1 MNRLTIVG
9 LIIVAILL
17 VVAIFAPW
25 IATHDV
31 GATNL
36 SLRLLPPSGA
46 NWFGT
51 DSTGRDIFSRVVF
64 GARISLQVGIIV
76 VSVSAVIGTILGAIA
91 GFYGGWL
98 DRFISG
104 YIFNIFLAF
113 PGLLLAIAMVAFLGD
128 GLERASGYVFNI
140 ILAWL
145 PGLLRPVARGAWS
158 ILLPRAGLNNLILA
172 LCIIGWVGYARL
184 IRGQVLKVREYD
196 FVQAARAL
204 GASDARILLIHILP
218 NAIQPLIVQASLGM
232 AGAVLSEAS
241 LSFLGLGVPPPAPSG
256 GVMIEDARDLTTLQI
271 APHAL
276 IFPGVAIALTVLAFN
291 FIGDGLREYLDP
303 RQRAR

>member
-9 LIIVAILL
+9 VAIVFVLL

-36 SLRLLPPSGA
+36 SIRYLPPSVEHF
-46 NWFGT
+46 FGT

-64 GARISLQVGIIV
+64 GARISLEVGIIV
-76 VSVSAVIGTILGAIA
+76 VSVSAIVGVLLGALA
-91 GFYGGWL
+91 GYYGGWA
-98 DRFISG
+98 DRVISG
-104 YIFNIFLAF
+104 YVFNVFLAF
-113 PGLLLAIAMVAFLGD
+113 PGLLLAIAMVAFLG
-128 GLERASGYVFNI
+128 
-140 ILAWL
+140 
-145 PGLLRPVARGAWS
+145 
-158 ILLPRAGLNNLILA
+158 AGLNKLIFA

-204 GASDARILLIHILP
+204 GAGDARILLVHILP

-241 LSFLGLGVPPPAPSG
+241 LSFLGLGVPPPAPSW
-256 GVMIEDARDLTTLQI
+256 GVMIEEARDLSTLQA

-303 RQRAR
+303 KQRAR

>member
-1 MNRLTIVG
+1 MTRLSIIG
-9 LIIVAILL
+9 IIIVAIL
-17 VVAIFAPW
+17 VIVALFAPW
-25 IATHDV
+25 IATYDV

-36 SLRLLPPSGA
+36 SMRYLPPSA
-46 NWFGT
+46 AHWFGT

-76 VSVSAVIGTILGAIA
+76 VFVSAVIGTLLGAIA
-91 GFYGGWL
+91 GYYGGWV
-98 DRFISG
+98 DRVVSG
-104 YIFNIFLAF
+104 YVFNVFLAF
-113 PGLLLAIAMVAFLGD
+113 PGLLLAIAMVAFLG
-128 GLERASGYVFNI
+128 
-140 ILAWL
+140 
-145 PGLLRPVARGAWS
+145 
-158 ILLPRAGLNNLILA
+158 AGLNKLILA

-204 GASDARILLIHILP
+204 GASDARILLVHILP

-232 AGAVLSEAS
+232 AGAVLSEAA
-241 LSFLGLGVPPPAPSG
+241 LSFLGLGVPPPAPSWG
-256 GVMIEDARDLTTLQI
+256 TMIEEARDLSTLQA

-276 IFPGVAIALTVLAFN
+276 IFPGIAIALTVLAFN
-291 FIGDGLREYLDP
+291 FIGDGLREHLDP

>member
-1 MNRLTIVG
+1 LVFEYGSLKTKGQRPKAEDQKPHHHMNRLTIAG
-9 LIIVAILL
+9 LIIVTILVL
-17 VVAIFAPW
+17 VALFAPW
-25 IATHDV
+25 IAPYDV
-31 GATNL
+31 GTTDL
-36 SLRLLPPSGA
+36 SIRYLPPSVA
-46 NWFGT
+46 HWFGT

-76 VSVSAVIGTILGAIA
+76 VLVSSFIGTILGAIA
-91 GFYGGWL
+91 GYYGGWV
-98 DRFISG
+98 DRIVSG
-104 YIFNIFLAF
+104 YVFNVFLAF
-113 PGLLLAIAMVAFLGD
+113 PGLLLAIAMVAFLG
-128 GLERASGYVFNI
+128 
-140 ILAWL
+140 
-145 PGLLRPVARGAWS
+145 
-158 ILLPRAGLNNLILA
+158 AGLNKLILA

-204 GASDARILLIHILP
+204 GATDARILLKHILP

-241 LSFLGLGVPPPAPSG
+241 LSFLGLGVPPPAPSW
-256 GVMIEDARDLTTLQI
+256 GVMIEEARDLSTLQA

-276 IFPGVAIALTVLAFN
+276 IFPGIAIALTVLAFN

-303 RQRAR
+303 KQRAR

>member
-1 MNRLTIVG
+1 MLDRVADLVTCHLSLVTFLMNRLTIVG
-9 LIIVAILL
+9 LVIVVIL
-17 VVAIFAPW
+17 VIVAIFAPW

-36 SLRLLPPSGA
+36 SLRYLPPSA
-46 NWFGT
+46 QYFFGT
-51 DSTGRDIFSRVVF
+51 DATGRDIFSRVIF
-64 GARISLQVGIIV
+64 GARISLKVGIV
-76 VSVSAVIGTILGAIA
+76 VVAVSAVVGTLLGALA
-91 GFYGGWL
+91 GYYGGWI

-104 YIFNIFLAF
+104 YVFNVFLAF
-113 PGLLLAIAMVAFLGD
+113 PGLLLAIAMVAFLG
-128 GLERASGYVFNI
+128 
-140 ILAWL
+140 
-145 PGLLRPVARGAWS
+145 
-158 ILLPRAGLNNLILA
+158 AGLNKLIFA

-204 GASDARILLIHILP
+204 GASDARILLVHILP

-241 LSFLGLGVPPPAPSG
+241 LSFLGLGVPPPAPSW
-256 GVMIEDARDLTTLQI
+256 GVMIEEARDLSTLQA

-276 IFPGVAIALTVLAFN
+276 IFPGLAIALTVLAFN

-303 RQRAR
+303 RQRSR

>member
-1 MNRLTIVG
+1 MNRLTVIGLVIVVV
-9 LIIVAILL
+9 LVIVAL
-17 VVAIFAPW
+17 FAPW
-25 IATHDV
+25 IATYDV

-36 SLRLLPPSGA
+36 SMRYLPPSA
-46 NWFGT
+46 AHWFGT

-76 VSVSAVIGTILGAIA
+76 VSVSAVIGTLLGAIA
-91 GFYGGWL
+91 GYYGGWV
-98 DRFISG
+98 DRIVSG
-104 YIFNIFLAF
+104 YVFNVFLAF
-113 PGLLLAIAMVAFLGD
+113 PGLLLAIAMVAFLG
-128 GLERASGYVFNI
+128 
-140 ILAWL
+140 
-145 PGLLRPVARGAWS
+145 
-158 ILLPRAGLNNLILA
+158 AGLNKLILA

-204 GASDARILLIHILP
+204 GASDTRILLIHILP

-232 AGAVLSEAS
+232 AGAVLSEAA
-241 LSFLGLGVPPPAPSG
+241 LSFLGLGVPPPAPSW
-256 GVMIEDARDLTTLQI
+256 GVMIEEARDLSTLQA

-276 IFPGVAIALTVLAFN
+276 IFPGIAIALTVLAFN
-291 FIGDGLREYLDP
+291 FIGDGLREHLDP

>member
-1 MNRLTIVG
+1 MKSAIGNRLNRQSAIINALMNRLTTIGIAIVVV
-9 LIIVAILL
+9 LLIVAL
-17 VVAIFAPW
+17 FAHW
-25 IATHDV
+25 IAQYDV
-31 GATNL
+31 GTTNIA
-36 SLRLLPPSGA
+36 LRYLPPSA
-46 NWFGT
+46 AHWFGT

-76 VSVSAVIGTILGAIA
+76 VVVSSIVGTIIGAIA
-91 GFYGGWL
+91 GYYGGWL
-98 DRFISG
+98 DRLISG
-104 YIFNIFLAF
+104 YVFNVFLAF
-113 PGLLLAIAMVAFLGD
+113 PGLLLAIAMVAFLG
-128 GLERASGYVFNI
+128 
-140 ILAWL
+140 
-145 PGLLRPVARGAWS
+145 
-158 ILLPRAGLNNLILA
+158 AGLNKLIFA

-204 GASDARILLIHILP
+204 GASDMRILFRHILP
-218 NAIQPLIVQASLGM
+218 NSIQPLIVQASLGM

-241 LSFLGLGVPPPAPSG
+241 LSFLGLGVPPPAPSW
-256 GVMIEDARDLTTLQI
+256 GVMIEEARDLSTLQA

-276 IFPGVAIALTVLAFN
+276 IFPGIAIALTVLAFN

>member
-1 MNRLTIVG
+1 MNRLTIIGIVIVTI
-9 LIIVAILL
+9 LVIVAL
-17 VVAIFAPW
+17 FAPW

-31 GATNL
+31 GATDL
-36 SLRLLPPSGA
+36 SLRYLSPNSSH
-46 NWFGT
+46 WFGT

-64 GARISLQVGIIV
+64 GARISLQVGVIV
-76 VSVSAVIGTILGAIA
+76 VSISAVVGTLLGAIA
-91 GFYGGWL
+91 GYYGGWI
-98 DRFISG
+98 DRIVSG
-104 YIFNIFLAF
+104 YVFNVFLSF
-113 PGLLLAIAMVAFLGD
+113 PGLLLAIAMVAFLG
-128 GLERASGYVFNI
+128 
-140 ILAWL
+140 
-145 PGLLRPVARGAWS
+145 
-158 ILLPRAGLNNLILA
+158 AGLNKLILA

-204 GASDARILLIHILP
+204 GASNARILLIHILP

-232 AGAVLSEAS
+232 AGAVLSEAA
-241 LSFLGLGVPPPAPSG
+241 LSFLGLGVPPPAPSW
-256 GVMIEDARDLTTLQI
+256 GVMIEEARDLSTLQA

-276 IFPGVAIALTVLAFN
+276 LFPGIAIAMTVLAFN